1 MKLSIDETADALY
14 LQLINKNILE
24 SEEIVPGIVVDY
36 DENGEII
43 GVEVLHLT
51 KRIQPIDLLDFQFHA
66 NRKKINA
73 AHQAVLVN

>member
-14 LQLINKNILE
+14 LQLINKEVLE
-24 SEEIVPGIVVDY
+24 SEEIVPGIVLDY

-51 KRIQPIDLLDFQFHA
+51 KRLHPVDLLDFQFQA
-66 NRKKINA
+66 NRQKITTRA
-73 AHQAVLVN
+73 ALPC

>member
-14 LQLINKNILE
+14 LQLVNKDVLE
-24 SEEIVPGIVVDY
+24 SAEIAPGIVVDY

-51 KRIQPIDLLDFQFHA
+51 KRLHPVDLMDFQFQA
-66 NRKKINA
+66 NRQKATPRA
-73 AHQAVLVN
+73 ALPC

>member
-14 LQLINKNILE
+14 LQLINKDVLE

-51 KRIQPIDLLDFQFHA
+51 KRLHSVDLLDFQFQA
-66 NRKKINA
+66 NRKKTTPQTA
-73 AHQAVLVN
+73 LHS

>member
-1 MKLSIDETADALY
+1 MKLSIDEIADALY
-14 LQLINKNILE
+14 LQLINKNVLE

-51 KRIQPIDLLDFQFHA
+51 KRLNPVDLLNFQFQA
-66 NRKKINA
+66 NRQKTSPHKALPCVI
-73 AHQAVLVN
+73 

>member
-14 LQLINKNILE
+14 LQLINKNVLE

-51 KRIQPIDLLDFQFHA
+51 KRLNPVDLLDFQFQA
-66 NRKKINA
+66 NRQKTSTHEA
-73 AHQAVLVN
+73 LPC

>member
-14 LQLINKNILE
+14 LQLISKDVLE

-51 KRIQPIDLLDFQFHA
+51 KRLHPVDLLDFQFQA
-66 NRKKINA
+66 NRQKTTPHA
-73 AHQAVLVN
+73 ALPC